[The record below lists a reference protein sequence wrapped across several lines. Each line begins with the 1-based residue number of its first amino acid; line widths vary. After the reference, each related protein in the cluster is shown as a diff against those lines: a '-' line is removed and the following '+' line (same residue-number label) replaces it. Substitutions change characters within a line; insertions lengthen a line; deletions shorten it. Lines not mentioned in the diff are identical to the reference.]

1 MALSDV
7 PVELVE
13 RCQKGDPDAFSDLFE
28 MIRDDLF
35 RWAYS
40 LLRNEDDAQ
49 EILQECSIRIY
60 RHIGRLKDSKRFP
73 AWVGRMLVNQ
83 VNTYRVKA
91 ARTRTE
97 SLEEGLEATEES
109 LPIQGSSGAGPRAA
123 ASRGEV
129 YRDVNAAIQQLPP
142 RQRTAVLLFD
152 VKGWTIKEVAKELGT
167 TEGAV
172 KFNIFQGRRKL
183 RQLLDGYVN
192 EKGELSVED
201 FD

>member
-7 PVELVE
+7 PAELVE
-13 RCQKGDPDAFSDLFE
+13 RCQKGDSDAFSDLFE

-40 LLRNEDDAQ
+40 LLRNEDDAL
-49 EILQECSIRIY
+49 EVVQECSIRIF
-60 RHIGRLKDSKRFP
+60 RHLERLKDPKRFS

-97 SLEEGLEATEES
+97 SLEDGLEAPEES
-109 LPIQGSSGAGPRAA
+109 LPIQGTPGAGPRAA
-123 ASRGEV
+123 ASRNEV
-129 YRDVNAAIQQLPP
+129 YRDVNAAIQELPP

-152 VKGWTIKEVAKELGT
+152 VKGWSIKEVAAELGT

-192 EKGELSVED
+192 EKGELNVED